1 LAYPPPIPPFFLSLL
16 LNSVKLRGFFFLGF
30 TLGYSMGRASEES
43 KGLPFIPPYIFSFAV
58 YAVVTPY
65 LAIWVRDLGYSPFWV
80 GILLGIFE
88 GAGIAGPFAF
98 GYWADKS
105 GNYRSA
111 LLVSCVLPAL
121 CAIPLVLW
129 VHPLISAGLLA
140 MMAFGFRS
148 TTSLMDSVTTI
159 QIGKTGNYG
168 KIRVWGSIGF
178 IVTALFLQWTPF
190 LKPNAAGNIAL
201 WTIGSLT
208 VTIVSL
214 LFLPRALLGSRTDR
228 PTEEKH
234 EETIIP
240 LVSVYF
246 IGGFAIIF
254 LCRFAMAAVYTYFPL
269 YLTEFLRWDV
279 VGLMFALASVAEVP
293 CMFVSAALIRRFGP
307 LPLLAAAAAGIC
319 LRLLIWAVLPFKGWI
334 IAAQLL
340 HSLCFGIYHPAAVHF
355 IATVFPAEKRG
366 RGMPVYLAL
375 GSGLP
380 ALIGNIAGGAVV
392 EAAGYRNL
400 FALYAAVAG
409 VAVLIY
415 GATRQ
420 TRS

>member
-1 LAYPPPIPPFFLSLL
+1 MGAIKSGGETRGLA
-16 LNSVKLRGFFFLGF
+16 
-30 TLGYSMGRASEES
+30 
-43 KGLPFIPPYIFSFAV
+43 FIPPYFLSFAV

-88 GAGIAGPFAF
+88 AAGIAGPFAF

-111 LLVSCVLPAL
+111 LLSSCVLPAL

-129 VHPLISAGLLA
+129 VHPVITALLLSAL
-140 MMAFGFRS
+140 AFGLRS
-148 TTSLMDSVTTI
+148 TPSLMDAVTTI
-159 QIGKTGNYG
+159 QIGKSGNYG

-190 LKPNAAGNIAL
+190 LKPNTSGNIAL
-201 WTIGSLT
+201 WTIAASVAT
-208 VTIVSL
+208 VVPVL
-214 LFLPRALLGSRTDR
+214 LLPRALLGSRIDQ
-228 PTEEKH
+228 PTEEKT
-234 EETIIP
+234 EGTIIP
-240 LVSVYF
+240 LVSVFF

-269 YLTEFLRWDV
+269 YLTEVLNWDA

-293 CMFVSAALIRRFGP
+293 CMFVSAALIRRFGAM
-307 LPLLAAAAAGIC
+307 PLLALSAVGIG
-319 LRLLIWAVLPFKGWI
+319 LRLLLWALFPFKACI

-392 EAAGYRNL
+392 ESAGYRPL
-400 FALYAAVAG
+400 FAVYAAIAG
-409 VAVLIY
+409 VAALIY
-415 GATRQ
+415 GVMRLWHRQ
-420 TRS
+420 KKSCII